1 MKQNALCLVL
11 TTAVLMIVTTL
22 NAEPTTKASDK
33 RTLTRTQKSEGQNTV
48 STTLAVS
55 ANGWTYVKGEWVH
68 PMGYKFVKG
77 KVIRTTAKRGMAV
90 PIAPGKLAL
99 DNPKKLTPGSNS
111 AMTQSAADNARAAA
125 EKAAETRR
133 KNMIPSYAPSVGS
146 HL

>member
-1 MKQNALCLVL
+1 MTQNVFCLVL
-11 TTAVLMIVTTL
+11 TTAVAMIVPAL
-22 NAEPTTKASDK
+22 DAEPTAETRDK
-33 RTLTRTQKSEGQNTV
+33 RISTRTQKSEGQNTV

-77 KVIRTTAKRGMAV
+77 KIIRTTAKRGMAV

-99 DNPKKLTPGSNS
+99 DNPQKLTPGSSS